1 MPENKALSV
10 TEVTNII
17 KNLID
22 GSPFLSSIIVEGE
35 ISNYKRNASGH
46 IYFTLKDMN
55 SAISCVMFRSS
66 AQSLTFEPKEG
77 SKVYVKGT
85 VSVYEKTGVY
95 QIYVSKMKE
104 QGLGDLYQKY
114 LELKDK
120 LEKKGYFDQSIKKP
134 LPPYP
139 KCIALLTS
147 KTGAVIEDLKS
158 IILKR
163 SQFSDLILYPTKVQG
178 EDAKYNIAENIRK
191 ADQNPKV
198 DVIIL
203 ARGGGSIE
211 DLWPFNE
218 EIVADAIHECSKPI
232 ISAVGHE
239 TDFTI
244 SDFTA
249 DLRAA
254 TPSDA
259 ALIVVKDRRDL
270 KNTLDQLTLRLNL
283 SFANNLDYIKSK
295 LQKLLEREVIKNKE
309 RIFLTYRQELL
320 NLTNKLDLLSPKS
333 LLEKRKVEL
342 DSMHKHM
349 NLSYEKIVR
358 NLERSHLVLNEKL
371 KLLNPLSVM
380 DKGYS
385 ITFIG
390 DKAVRSISE
399 VNIGDMIETKLKD
412 GSIISE
418 IKEKK

>member
-77 SKVYVKGT
+77 SKVYIKGS

-114 LELKDK
+114 LELKEK

-178 EDAKYNIAENIRK
+178 EDAKYNIVENIRK
-191 ADQNPKV
+191 ADRNPKV

-218 EIVADAIHECSKPI
+218 EIVADAIHECMKPI

-283 SFANNLDYIKSK
+283 SFGNNLDYLKTK

-342 DSMHKHM
+342 DSIQKHM

-390 DKAVRSISE
+390 DKAVRTISE